1 MPRLYL
7 VVIALFIVSVSF
19 TQTELKKY
27 LDYAKE
33 MYEKGDY
40 VHSLSLYEK
49 AMDLDSS
56 AIHTLWDYA
65 EALRGY
71 KDYRKAEYYYG
82 EIFKREGA
90 ELFPNSL
97 LYVGLMQKHNGKYDA
112 AIETFKKAKKVY
124 RNDKKAYQYLKSKR
138 EFESCLWAKS
148 NLRDTSD
155 LIFEHLP
162 EFINTKDAEFAHRVH
177 NNQLLYSSLRA
188 DSIGGEEEVYSSAY
202 KTHLF
207 QTEIKDSSFHESK
220 RIEELFLEKFSAG
233 NGSFSPDG
241 NRFYFSLCKD
251 DNFNYKCKIMVA
263 QFEDG
268 KFLDIDSLGPIIN
281 EPGFNT
287 TMPFIGEW
295 DGSEVLF
302 YASDRDDGEGG
313 MDIWY
318 SFITN
323 GNQFKTPQNLKKINS
338 MDNELSPFWNSKSNK
353 LYFSS
358 SWHDGFGGYDVFF
371 TEFKNNTFESPV
383 NLAIPVNSPAND
395 LYYFETITGDSSF
408 FSSNRLGTNYSK
420 NPTCCS
426 DIFMLRKPIIPSDPP
441 SISETLEDLN
451 KRLPVTLYFHNDV
464 PNPRSWDSVSSV
476 NYINSYTDYAAMLN
490 EYKKEYANGL
500 AKSKVKDAEDDI
512 EDFFVQYVDQ
522 GVKDLFLFRDLLLE
536 ELENGRRIQMTVK
549 GFASPLAKTDYN
561 VNLTK
566 RRIWSLR
573 NYLMDF
579 DNGIFRPFFENS
591 AESGGQLMIVEV
603 PFGEYTANQ
612 LTSDNPND
620 IQNSV
625 YSRAAAIE
633 RKIEIQS
640 VDVIKDTDTLSSFVI
655 VSPTVQ
661 VVGEVTQGT
670 LITKKFSV
678 KNTGETSLELSN
690 IEIPC
695 ECNTA
700 LANKTYFAPG
710 EMLEVE
716 MTFDTTN
723 YAGHTVKSVTLIFSN
738 DLKARL
744 VITSEVK

>member
-7 VVIALFIVSVSF
+7 TIVALFALSISF
-19 TQTELKKY
+19 SQTELKKY

-40 VHSLSLYEK
+40 VHSLSFYEK
-49 AMDLDSS
+49 AMKIDSS
-56 AIHTLWDYA
+56 AIHTLWEYA
-65 EALRGY
+65 EALRAY

-82 EIFKREGA
+82 EIFKREGG
-90 ELFPNSL
+90 ELFPNSI
-97 LYVGLMQKHNGKYDA
+97 LYYGLMQKQNGKYEA

-124 RNDKKAYQYLKSKR
+124 RSDKRGYQYLKSRR
-138 EFESCLWAKS
+138 EFESCVWAQS

-162 EFINTKDAEFAHRVH
+162 EFINTKDAEFAHRIY

-188 DSIGGEEEVYSSAY
+188 DSIGGMEEVYATTY
-202 KTHLF
+202 KTRLF
-207 QTEIKDSSFHESK
+207 QSEVKDSLFNESS
-220 RIEELFLEKFSAG
+220 RIEDLFWENFSVG
-233 NGSFSPDG
+233 NGSFSLDG
-241 NRFYFSLCKD
+241 TRFYFSLCKD

-263 QFEDG
+263 WFEDG
-268 KFLDIDSLGPIIN
+268 KFKDIDTLGPIIN

-295 DGSEVLF
+295 EGNEVLF

-323 GNQFKTPQNLKKINS
+323 GNQYKTPQNVKKINS
-338 MDNELSPFWNSKSNK
+338 IDNELSPFWDVETKK

-358 SWHDGFGGYDVFF
+358 SWHDGFGGYDVFS
-371 TEFKNNTFESPV
+371 TSFKNNSFEAPV
-383 NLAIPVNSPAND
+383 NLGIPVNSPAND
-395 LYYFETITGDSSF
+395 LYYFETSTGDTSF

-426 DIFMLRKPIIPSDPP
+426 DIFLLRNSIIPPAPP
-441 SISETLEDLN
+441 TIAETLEDLN

-464 PNPRSWDSVSSV
+464 PNPRSWDSISRV
-476 NYINSYTDYAAMLN
+476 NYINSYTDYTAMLD
-490 EYKKEYANGL
+490 EYKKEYSKGL
-500 AKSKVKDAEDDI
+500 SKSKAKDAEDDI

-522 GVKDLFLFRDLLLE
+522 GVKDLYLFRDLLLE
-536 ELENGRRIQMTVK
+536 ELKKGRRIQMTVK

-566 RRIWSLR
+566 RRIWSLK
-573 NYLMDF
+573 NYLMEF
-579 DNGIFRPFFENS
+579 DNGVFRPFFENN
-591 AESGGQLMIVEV
+591 AEGGGLLMVVEI

-620 IQNSV
+620 VQNSV

-640 VDVIKDTDTLSSFVI
+640 VDVIKDTDTLSSFVT

-661 VVGEVTQGT
+661 VAGEVPKGT
-670 LITKKFSV
+670 LITKKFIV
-678 KNTGETSLELSN
+678 KNTGETPLELSS

-695 ECNTA
+695 DCNTA
-700 LANKTYFAPG
+700 VANKTTIAPNE
-710 EMLEVE
+710 EMEVE

-723 YAGHTVKSVTLIFSN
+723 YSGHTVKSVTLVFTN
-738 DLKARL
+738 ELKTRL